1 MAAFDLLFRG
11 GTVFDP
17 EQCSFHQEDIAVR
30 DGVIVRRDAG
40 FSGEEAEN
48 ILDASGCIVS
58 PGLIDMHC
66 HIYPVFPYV
75 RRESLRTTN
84 AGEDMVRCGVRRA
97 R

>member
-1 MAAFDLLFRG
+1 MAAFDLLIRG

-30 DGVIVRRDAG
+30 DGAIVRCDAG

-58 PGLIDMHC
+58 PGLIDISMA
-66 HIYPVFPYV
+66 PLPRQSSV
-75 RRESLRTTN
+75 RPLP
-84 AGEDMVRCGVRRA
+84 
-97 R
+97 